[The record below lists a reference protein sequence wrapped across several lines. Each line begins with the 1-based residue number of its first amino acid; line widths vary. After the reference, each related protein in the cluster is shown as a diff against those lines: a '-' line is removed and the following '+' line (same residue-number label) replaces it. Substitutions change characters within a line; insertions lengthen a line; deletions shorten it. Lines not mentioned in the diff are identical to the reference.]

1 MYNTLKMKRTTQRRY
16 RKGPAYK
23 LNRVLIVLQMLA
35 ALAVA
40 LVLWFGIEQVI
51 R

>member
-1 MYNTLKMKRTTQRRY
+1 MYNTHNMKRTTHRF
-16 RKGPAYK
+16 RKGRAYK

-35 ALAVA
+35 ALAVG
-40 LVLWFGIEQVI
+40 LVIWFGVEQVI